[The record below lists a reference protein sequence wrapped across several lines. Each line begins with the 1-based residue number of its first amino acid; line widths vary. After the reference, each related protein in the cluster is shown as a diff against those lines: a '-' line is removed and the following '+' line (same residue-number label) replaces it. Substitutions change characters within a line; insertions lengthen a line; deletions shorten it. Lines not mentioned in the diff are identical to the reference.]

1 MGKRLRDNITSGYF
15 EAANKLNSKRARSK
29 IIAYVQSYDDVFF
42 WRMVLSRFEDDTRYF
57 EVMLPTRSSKLERG
71 KKAVLMNLLEGKTG
85 DHLIACVDADYD
97 YLMQGATTTSHE
109 VIANPYVFHSYVY
122 SIENYQCY
130 GPSLHDVCVAV
141 TLNDHAI
148 FDFAEFLRLY
158 SQAIFPL
165 FVWSIWFYRTPHYGQ
180 FTISDFNHIVEFGN
194 FGFRTWEESLA
205 RLRSKVGRK
214 VEYLR
219 HRHPE
224 AKESYLRVKDDLK
237 RLGVTADT
245 TYLYIQGHHL
255 FNNVVL
261 PMLNKV
267 CDRLIRERENEIS
280 RQSVHGTQRR
290 NELSSYSNSL
300 GDISTLL
307 RKNLGYMDSAP
318 FKRVLA
324 DVERY
329 LKETK
334 AGKTET
340 PEEDGGEA

>member
-1 MGKRLRDNITSGYF
+1 MGRRLRDNITSGYF

-29 IIAYVQSYDDVFF
+29 IIAYVESYDDVFF
-42 WRMVLSRFEDDTRYF
+42 WRTVLSRFEDDTRYF

-97 YLMQGATTTSHE
+97 YLMQGATATSHE

-205 RLRSKVGRK
+205 RLHSKVGRK

-340 PEEDGGEA
+340 PEEDGGED